1 MGDSERRS
9 QVILPEYAL
18 KDSVPRG
25 LYGNRSL
32 EQCPVYDKA
41 GGEEVY
47 GEEVNSPCF
56 IVLGNDRVSSKA
68 SGKGGQG
75 YTQCSKI
82 DLIAGLNSPEKP
94 NMKKT
99 NPNFFLDAARVYIS
113 QKTDVDRNFGLA
125 RGTEVGSSNNHSAV
139 AMKADHVRLIGR
151 NHIKIVTGAARS
163 KSAEADSRGDEIVT
177 AGKIDL
183 IAGNSNEPNY
193 VLGAGI
199 GPLQVNAFMS
209 DIQKQTFANKKAL
222 LELMTNYVSHVHIQS
237 FPTGLPTLPSP
248 MVWGLSSTITD
259 CFTDLPESFVI
270 ESNLASLTENY
281 LTDNVPLYIK
291 SRSVS
296 TT

>member
-1 MGDSERRS
+1 
-9 QVILPEYAL
+9 
-18 KDSVPRG
+18 
-25 LYGNRSL
+25 
-32 EQCPVYDKA
+32 
-41 GGEEVY
+41 
-47 GEEVNSPCF
+47 
-56 IVLGNDRVSSKA
+56 LGNDRVSSKA

-139 AMKADHVRLIGR
+139 AMKADHIRLIGR

-199 GPLQVNAFMS
+199 GPLQVNALQPLVKGDNLELMLNEIIALMS